1 MLGNGCRGVAK
12 LVLAFKEIIDYLKI
26 SEMNMRIIA
35 ANVDS
40 VCTNL

>member
-1 MLGNGCRGVAK
+1 MVGNSSRGVAK

-26 SEMNMRIIA
+26 SEINLRIIG

-40 VCTNL
+40 LCTNL